1 MVSTNAVHSNF
12 YNTNT
17 NEGATTAAVRDQ
29 VLRHNPQTGVFC
41 GSYLNEKVRFI
52 VQDAVLD
59 QPTDAGLLRA
69 FTHMSLTCDPRAPVN
84 VPDEILKTLPP
95 DLEIATLEAE
105 RVELSLEIKAQY
117 TFITRAAGTDIGIEY
132 LKLQRKIA
140 SLEKTRLKEIKKEY
154 RRDYF
159 YRIHNETMKR
169 QLEKLSP
176 EEYVEPIIQH
186 QLPER
191 TQLQEIMCD
200 LSKDG
205 STYGIV
211 ARRIHAIN
219 IMIALS
225 CRQEPPRL
233 KVHPIDS
240 HQRYPSE
247 ATEVPEPFPLVC
259 KKTQCIICIGNERL
273 PYDHRMKTFTRTS
286 KMMTHV
292 ERHLE
297 EVARNNQYCCDHP
310 VCKSEGVILE
320 NIIHFKN
327 HVERVH
333 GIRLRA

>member
-169 QLEKLSP
+169 QLEKHP
-176 EEYVEPIIQH
+176 TETYVEPIIQH

-205 STYGIV
+205 STYSIV
-211 ARRIHAIN
+211 ARRIRAI
-219 IMIALS
+219 I
-225 CRQEPPRL
+225 
-233 KVHPIDS
+233 
-240 HQRYPSE
+240 
-247 ATEVPEPFPLVC
+247 
-259 KKTQCIICIGNERL
+259 
-273 PYDHRMKTFTRTS
+273 
-286 KMMTHV
+286 
-292 ERHLE
+292 
-297 EVARNNQYCCDHP
+297 
-310 VCKSEGVILE
+310 
-320 NIIHFKN
+320 
-327 HVERVH
+327 
-333 GIRLRA
+333 